1 MQDFFE
7 ICGGHNMVTISLE
20 QIKWVH
26 YAGFFTV
33 SQYVF
38 LVLMVAM
45 GPHPCPFPSPSPF
58 STKCRLLSSWPA
70 LVEKGEGGWGRGT
83 IVVCVHKT
91 L

>member
-1 MQDFFE
+1 MQDFLKSV
-7 ICGGHNMVTISLE
+7 GHNMVTISVE
-20 QIKWVH
+20 QIEWVH
-26 YAGFFTV
+26 YAGFFTD

-70 LVEKGEGGWGRGT
+70 LVEKGEGEGKGHN
-83 IVVCVHKT
+83 CFCLHKT